1 MRNIRKILTLLVL
14 LFIAEIVFSQN
25 IAIDEWRDHLPYGK
39 CISLAES
46 ESKVYCATPYNVFYY
61 DKTDN
66 SLNRLSKVTGLS
78 DIGIS
83 AIKYNKE
90 LNTLLIAYSDANM
103 DLIKNDEII
112 NISDIKR
119 KQILGN
125 KTINN
130 ILFIDNY
137 AYLSCGFGIVVLDIV
152 KEEIADTYY
161 IGPEGSFINV
171 LDICLDT
178 DNSLFYAATETGIY
192 KASSNNPNLAYF
204 TSWTKDTTVPHPDL
218 EYNLIEYFNKMIIVN
233 NSNPIFDSDTLY
245 VFDGSTW
252 DYVVDTGYS
261 ATRKNLRITEE
272 ELIIVN
278 YGNVDVFDKNLE
290 RIQKVWTY
298 NPGSVFSNDAFIDDA
313 GEIWIADNFRGLEK
327 SWNKGWSS
335 EQFLPNGPYSNSV
348 YSMAIGG
355 NDLWVVPGG
364 INSSWG
370 NLWNSGGLYSF
381 IDNDWLSYT
390 HKNSE
395 YLSVIRDMVSV
406 IVDPLDNKKVY
417 AGSWGYGLFELTNG
431 ELTEIYDETN
441 SSLEFTLEADRI
453 NVGGLCFD
461 DEGNLWVT
469 NSSAENVLSVKMLNG
484 DWKSFNLGSNVS
496 GVETSKIVI
505 DDFNQKWILTRSHS
519 IFVFNDNNTI
529 TNTLDD
535 NVITLSSSE
544 GNGALPGNYIRSI
557 AVDNEGEV
565 WIGTDQ
571 GVAVFYSP
579 GDVFSNTNFD
589 AQQILV
595 ENDGYYRP
603 LLESESVTAIA
614 VDGANR
620 KWLGTDRAGVFL
632 MSADGTEEIYNFTE
646 DNSPLFSNSI
656 IDIDINDDGEVFFA
670 TSKGVISYKGTAVSP
685 KPNTE
690 DVLVYPNPVRPGYDG
705 VIAIK
710 GLVANSD
717 VKITDVSGNV
727 VCVSES
733 QGGQAIWDGKNLDGR
748 KVNTGVYL
756 VFTSN
761 SDGSE
766 TLVTKIL
773 FVN

>member
-1 MRNIRKILTLLVL
+1 MRHIKKILTFFVL
-14 LFIAEIVFSQN
+14 LFITETIFSQN

-39 CISLAES
+39 CISITES
-46 ESKVYCATPYNVFYY
+46 ESRVYCATPYDVFYY

-66 SLNRLSKVTGLS
+66 SLRRLSKVTGLS

-83 AIKYNKE
+83 AINFNKE
-90 LNTLLIAYSDANM
+90 HNTLLIAYSNANM

-171 LDICLDT
+171 LDLTFDN
-178 DNSLFYAATETGIY
+178 DNSLFYAATESGIY
-192 KASSNNPNLAYF
+192 KASYNNPNLAYF
-204 TSWTKDTTVPHPDL
+204 ASWTKDTSIPHTDL
-218 EYNLIEYFNKMIIVN
+218 EYNLIEYFNKMIIAN
-233 NSNPIFDSDTLY
+233 NANHIFDTDTLY
-245 VFDGSTW
+245 VFDGTSW
-252 DYVVDTGYS
+252 DYAVDTGYS
-261 ATRKNLRITEE
+261 ATRKNITTNGEK
-272 ELIIVN
+272 LVVSN
-278 YGNVDVFDKNLE
+278 YSNVDVYDKNLT
-290 RIQKVWTY
+290 RTLRVWTY
-298 NPGSVFSNDAFIDDA
+298 NQGTVAPNDAFIDDDDK
-313 GEIWIADNFRGLEK
+313 IWIADNVRGLEK

-335 EQFLPNGPYSNSV
+335 EQFLPNGPYSNLV

-381 IDNDWLSYT
+381 IDNNWVSYT

-395 YLSVIRDMVSV
+395 YLSVIRDMVSIV
-406 IVDPLDNKKVY
+406 VDPLDNKKVY
-417 AGSWGYGLFELTNG
+417 AGSWGYGLFEITNG
-431 ELTEIYDETN
+431 ELTEIYDNNN
-441 SSLEFTLEADRI
+441 SSLKPTLEADRI

-461 DEGNLWVT
+461 SEGNLWVT
-469 NSSAENVLSVKMLNG
+469 NSSAENVLSVKMIDGN
-484 DWKSFNLGSNVS
+484 WKSFNLGSSVS
-496 GVETSKIVI
+496 GIETGKIVI
-505 DDFNQKWILTRSHS
+505 DDFGQKWILTRHHN

-535 NVITLSSSE
+535 KVKVLSGSA

-565 WIGTDQ
+565 WIGSDQ

-579 GDVFSNTNFD
+579 GDIFSNTNFD

-595 ENDGYYRP
+595 ERDGHYRP

-632 MSADGTEEIYNFTE
+632 MSADGTEEIHHFTE

-656 IDIDINDDGEVFFA
+656 TSIVINDDGEVFFG
-670 TSKGVISYKGTAVSP
+670 TSKGIISYKGTAVTP

-717 VKITDVSGNV
+717 VKITDVSGNL
-727 VCVSES
+727 VSVTKS
-733 QGGQAIWDGKNLDGR
+733 QGGQAIWDGRNLDGR
-748 KVNTGVYL
+748 KVHTGVYL